1 MILKQWDQKK
11 LETIYT
17 KIVVIRKPVF
27 YTRKTIFTLY
37 LILIYQA
44 RITSVIAWTLRHAP
58 VE

>member
-37 LILIYQA
+37 LILIT
-44 RITSVIAWTLRHAP
+44 RL
-58 VE
+58 E

>member
-17 KIVVIRKPVF
+17 KIIVIRKPVF
-27 YTRKTIFTLY
+27 YIRKTIFTLY
-37 LILIYQA
+37 NYQEP
-44 RITSVIAWTLRHAP
+44 RITSVIAWILGHVP

>member
-1 MILKQWDQKK
+1 MGPKK

-17 KIVVIRKPVF
+17 KIIVIRKPVF

>member
-1 MILKQWDQKK
+1 MGPKK

-17 KIVVIRKPVF
+17 KIIVIRKPVF

-44 RITSVIAWTLRHAP
+44 RIMNVIAWILRHAP

>member
-37 LILIYQA
+37 NYQEA
-44 RITSVIAWTLRHAP
+44 RITSVIAWILGHVP

>member
-1 MILKQWDQKK
+1 MGPKK

-17 KIVVIRKPVF
+17 KIIVIRKPVF

-37 LILIYQA
+37 NYQEA
-44 RITSVIAWTLRHAP
+44 RITSVIAWILGHVP

>member
-37 LILIYQA
+37 NYQEP
-44 RITSVIAWTLRHAP
+44 RITSVIAWILGHVP